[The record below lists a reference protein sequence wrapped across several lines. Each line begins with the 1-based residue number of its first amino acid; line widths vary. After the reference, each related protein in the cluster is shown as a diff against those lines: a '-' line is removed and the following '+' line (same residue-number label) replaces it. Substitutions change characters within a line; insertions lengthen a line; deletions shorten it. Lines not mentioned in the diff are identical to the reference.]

1 MIDADAREAID
12 ESVGRMMTFFE
23 QEGLSEN
30 TIVVFSSDQGFFLG
44 EHGWFDKRWIFE
56 ESLRTPL
63 TVRWPGVT
71 KAGGSNGNIVS
82 LIDFAQTFLDAA
94 GVAQPSDMQGRSLLP
109 LCRGEVPADWRKSLY
124 YHYYEF
130 PLPHHVRPHA
140 GVITDRYK
148 LIHYYKPDV
157 DDWELLDREKDPQ
170 ELKNFYQDPI
180 YASVV
185 KELHVELDRLKAEVG
200 DNEETPRSA
209 YGNAP
214 FDGEPPSEQNKLPG
228 KNKAPGKSRP
238 GQ

>member
-1 MIDADAREAID
+1 M
-12 ESVGRMMTFFE
+12 
-23 QEGLSEN
+23 
-30 TIVVFSSDQGFFLG
+30 
-44 EHGWFDKRWIFE
+44 
-56 ESLRTPL
+56 
-63 TVRWPGVT
+63 
-71 KAGGSNGNIVS
+71 
-82 LIDFAQTFLDAA
+82 
-94 GVAQPSDMQGRSLLP
+94 
-109 LCRGEVPADWRKSLY
+109 
-124 YHYYEF
+124 
-130 PLPHHVRPHA
+130 RPHA

-214 FDGEPPSEQNKLPG
+214 FDGEASSEQNKLPG